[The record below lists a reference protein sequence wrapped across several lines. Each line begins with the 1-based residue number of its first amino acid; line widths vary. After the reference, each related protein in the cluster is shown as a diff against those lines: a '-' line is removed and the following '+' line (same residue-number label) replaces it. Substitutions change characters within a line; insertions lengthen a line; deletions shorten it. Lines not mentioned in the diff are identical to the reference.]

1 MIPAPEKLS
10 QVWIFYPPMPR
21 FQQESD
27 SRRVRLMDSK
37 MD

>member
-10 QVWIFYPPMPR
+10 QVWIFHPPIPL

-27 SRRVRLMDSK
+27 IRQIRLMDSK